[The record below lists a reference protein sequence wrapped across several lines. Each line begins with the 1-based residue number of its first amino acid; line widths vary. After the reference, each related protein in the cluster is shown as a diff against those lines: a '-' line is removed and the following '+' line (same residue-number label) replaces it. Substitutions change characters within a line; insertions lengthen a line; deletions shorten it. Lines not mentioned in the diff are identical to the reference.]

1 MRYWCERMDA
11 KAHCDCRMSDRDI
24 FVPDSGMLWWKERGI
39 GMYESSVFVYSR
51 SGAETGV
58 WFHPCWRRNRYTS
71 RPSLLEPEMRRAVK
85 RGAGTLALTRTQ
97 RHRDRHNDG
106 EREREREQRCLLS
119 FRNSTWF
126 WVNDNRVVWRG
137 THEVATEV

>member
-1 MRYWCERMDA
+1 MDA

-58 WFHPCWRRNRYTS
+58 
-71 RPSLLEPEMRRAVK
+71 
-85 RGAGTLALTRTQ
+85 
-97 RHRDRHNDG
+97 
-106 EREREREQRCLLS
+106 
-119 FRNSTWF
+119 
-126 WVNDNRVVWRG
+126 
-137 THEVATEV
+137 